1 MSALIRVRAK
11 CSSMNQSK
19 AEIKQRK
26 DKENDWNSWVK
37 EKRQR
42 TARLHKIKRRLNKS
56 VEKEGYNSKY
66 VETIEKNENI
76 TVSVIEGQRNKDGYT
91 RLEDTQSIHD
101 SVDKDLHI
109 VHKDPTEKIK
119 I

>member
-42 TARLHKIKRRLNKS
+42 IARLHKIKRRLNKS
-56 VEKEGYNSKY
+56 VEKEGYNSKS

-91 RLEDTQSIHD
+91 RLEVVLGSSLVIILSIFSFRIH
-101 SVDKDLHI
+101 SQFMI
-109 VHKDPTEKIK
+109 Q
-119 I
+119 